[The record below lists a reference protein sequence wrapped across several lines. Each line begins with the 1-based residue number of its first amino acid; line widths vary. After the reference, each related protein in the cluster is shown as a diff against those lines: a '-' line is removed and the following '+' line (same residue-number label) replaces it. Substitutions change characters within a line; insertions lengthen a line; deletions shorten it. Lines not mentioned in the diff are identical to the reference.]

1 MARKPKTVISTIEEA
16 QEFFDENEK
25 EILYGVEGQ
34 SDGWN
39 QKMTVID
46 KILKRENKEFD
57 DDLCNSEEFEQAVNS
72 I

>member
-1 MARKPKTVISTIEEA
+1 MGQKPKTVISTIEEA

-25 EILYGVEGQ
+25 EILYGIEGQ

-46 KILKRENKEFD
+46 KILKRENTH
-57 DDLCNSEEFEQAVNS
+57 SS
-72 I
+72 